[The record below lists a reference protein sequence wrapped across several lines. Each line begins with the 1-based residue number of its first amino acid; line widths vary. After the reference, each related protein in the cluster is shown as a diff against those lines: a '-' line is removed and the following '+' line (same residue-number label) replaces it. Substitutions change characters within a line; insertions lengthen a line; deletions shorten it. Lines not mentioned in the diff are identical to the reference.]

1 MAFWTCQGEAGKAL
15 DATTRD
21 LDQIGA
27 IRPIMRFVSLGVDT
41 LTYSVLLDGLSPTA
55 ELLPERG
62 QKFILYR
69 NGTRFFT
76 GHCSERRQRGYV
88 VHITISGAGWWLE
101 RLTLTSLQ
109 TDSIGASAE
118 RLTFGFP
125 TQSLTTSIDNLL
137 TRAIALGA
145 PIAIGSLAATF
156 SCPRITLNQ
165 STCGQSLA
173 ELIRLTPDVSGWW
186 DYTTTATPTFNTSRR
201 SGMTTRTLAAEDPA
215 DEEFE
220 LYPLDELRAEF
231 VRIPYVARGTDGQRV
246 FREQLSGDE
255 GTAQSGST
263 STTLKL
269 RSGASFSDDAYNNL
283 TIQIISG
290 TGAGQSKTI
299 TDYVGST
306 KVATVNSA
314 WTTTPNNTSVY
325 KIGSGLPVGT
335 GTTQALVVSGA
346 ELDTFLPNEVYD
358 SVQIKTVAASQSG
371 TPSSAF
377 VDYVRIT
384 DSFIAGLVA
393 QFPSQVGGWVS
404 TNYTYYTGF
413 SGGPKTAHS
422 TPFPGITYTDPVDGT
437 TVSPSGKH
445 IIVAGSIPEWL
456 EDTLVATKAVLN
468 CSYTMMVWATS
479 SSSAPDNNFFEAL
492 AGRNLHPTGNTGAFF
507 SSATTGD
514 AANDW
519 MWWAGVAVNIPV
531 LLISASYP
539 TLTTIYRPADY
550 DFIAPPAGFAAGM
563 QESQGW
569 TPYAGSLA
577 IEEEEAGGTRYR
589 GCKVNL
595 TGALPEYATMGA
607 LVESETLDLDTGRTT
622 LGLGAPARLDYR
634 TFVDRIRRTPQDNI
648 VYV

>member
-27 IRPIMRFVSLGVDT
+27 VRPVLRFVALGVDT
-41 LTYSVLLDGLSPTA
+41 LTYSVLLSELTPTT

-69 NGTRFFT
+69 DGVRFFT
-76 GHCSERRQRGYV
+76 GHCSERRQSGYV

-101 RLTLTSLQ
+101 RLNLTTLQ

-118 RLTFGFP
+118 RLTFVFP

-165 STCGQSLA
+165 STIAQALA

-186 DYTTTATPTFNTSRR
+186 DYSTATPTFNTARR
-201 SGMTTRTLAAEDPA
+201 SSMTTRTLAAEDLA
-215 DEEFE
+215 DDDFE
-220 LYPLDELRAEF
+220 IYPLDELRAEF
-231 VRIPYVARGTDGQRV
+231 VRIPYVARATDGQRV

-263 STTLKL
+263 STTIKL
-269 RSGASFSDDAYNNL
+269 RAGASFSDDAYNNL
-283 TIQIISG
+283 TIEIISG

-314 WTTTPNNTSVY
+314 WTTTPDTTSVY
-325 KIGSGLPVGT
+325 KIGTGLPVGT
-335 GTTQALVVSGA
+335 GTTQMLVVSGE
-346 ELDTFLPNEVYD
+346 ELDTFLPNELFD
-358 SVQIKTVAASQSG
+358 SVFVQTTPRTTTFPVTTAFKNYIKSNDPFLSGLTAEFGSYGGTVG
-371 TPSSAF
+371 
-377 VDYVRIT
+377 YV
-384 DSFIAGLVA
+384 
-393 QFPSQVGGWVS
+393 VG
-404 TNYTYYTGF
+404 YYTGF
-413 SGGPKTAHS
+413 SSDRTYAEEG
-422 TPFPGITYTDPVDGT
+422 FPGISFTDPATGASIT
-437 TVSPSGKH
+437 SGDADN
-445 IIVAGSIPEWL
+445 IVVVGDLPDWFKQLYPVTPANLNCTFIYTITNTSSLTPTDPLFQALLGKSLSDIGGPGGWASNAGSSYIHW
-456 EDTLVATKAVLN
+456 AAVPVSLRVN
-468 CSYTMMVWATS
+468 LIG
-479 SSSAPDNNFFEAL
+479 SAFNS
-492 AGRNLHPTGNTGAFF
+492 T
-507 SSATTGD
+507 
-514 AANDW
+514 
-519 MWWAGVAVNIPV
+519 V
-531 LLISASYP
+531 
-539 TLTTIYRPADY
+539 YRPADY
-550 DFIAPPAGFAAGM
+550 DFMSPPAGFAAGM

-569 TPYAGSLA
+569 TPYAGTLA

-607 LVESETLDLDTGRTT
+607 LVESETLDLETGRTT

>member
-21 LDQIGA
+21 LDQIDA
-27 IRPIMRFVSLGVDT
+27 ESPVLRFVALGVDT
-41 LTYSVLLDGLSPTA
+41 LTYTIKLKSLTPTT
-55 ELLPERG
+55 ELIPEAG

-69 NGTRFFT
+69 NGVRFFT
-76 GHCSERRQRGYV
+76 GHCAVPRQSGYTV
-88 VHITISGAGWWLE
+88 TITVYGAGWWLE
-101 RLTLTSLQ
+101 RLNLTTLQ

-118 RLTFGFP
+118 RLTFVFP

-137 TRAIALGA
+137 NRAIALGA

-165 STCGQSLA
+165 STIAQALA
-173 ELIRLTPDVSGWW
+173 EIIRLTPDVSGWW
-186 DYTTTATPTFNTSRR
+186 DYTTTATPTFNTARR
-201 SGMTTRTLAAEDPA
+201 SSMTTRTLAAEDLA
-215 DEEFE
+215 DNEFDI
-220 LYPLDELRAEF
+220 YAVDELKAEF

-263 STTLKL
+263 STTIKL
-269 RSGASFSDDAYNNL
+269 RAGASFSDDAYNNL

-325 KIGSGLPVGT
+325 KIGAGLPVGT
-335 GTTQALVVSGA
+335 GTTQMLVVSGE
-346 ELDTFLPNEVYD
+346 ELDTFLPNEVFD
-358 SVQIKTVAASQSG
+358 SVQVKTTPRSSTIPAGAALS
-371 TPSSAF
+371 
-377 VDYVRIT
+377 DYVRAN
-384 DSFIAGLVA
+384 DPFLASHAA
-393 QFPSQVGGWVS
+393 QYGEVGAPANIV
-404 TNYTYYTGF
+404 YYYTGF
-413 SGGPKTAHS
+413 SSDPTLTS
-422 TPFPGITYTDPVDGT
+422 ESFPGITFTDPATGAAITSGAADQVVVIGDLPDWFKDLYPVTKANLSLTWVATLLNSSGT
-437 TVSPSGKH
+437 TPTTPWFQAMLAK
-445 IIVAGSIPEWL
+445 SI
-456 EDTLVATKAVLN
+456 
-468 CSYTMMVWATS
+468 S
-479 SSSAPDNNFFEAL
+479 SVGGVGGWSN
-492 AGRNLHPTGNTGAFF
+492 
-507 SSATTGD
+507 SSATQHIH
-514 AANDW
+514 W
-519 MWWAGVAVNIPV
+519 VAVAVSIEV
-531 LLISASYP
+531 SLIGDPFNS
-539 TLTTIYRPADY
+539 LTTVYRPADY

-569 TPYAGSLA
+569 TPYAGTLA

>member
-1 MAFWTCQGEAGKAL
+1 MPAFWTCQGEAGKAL

-21 LDQIGA
+21 LDAIGA
-27 IRPIMRFVSLGVDT
+27 IRPVLRFVSLGVDT
-41 LTYSVLLDGLSPTA
+41 LTYSVLLDGLTPTT

-69 NGTRFFT
+69 NGVRFFT

-88 VHITISGAGWWLE
+88 VNITISGAGWWLE

-109 TDSIGASAE
+109 TDSISATAE

-145 PIAIGSLAATF
+145 PIAIGSLATTF

-186 DYTTTATPTFNTSRR
+186 DYTTTATPTFNTARR
-201 SGMTTRTLAAEDPA
+201 SGMTTRTLAPEDLA
-215 DEEFE
+215 DFE
-220 LYPLDELRAEF
+220 VYPLDELKAEF

-283 TIQIISG
+283 TVQIISG
-290 TGAGQSKTI
+290 TGAGQSRTI

-325 KIGSGLPVGT
+325 KIGAGLPVGT
-335 GTTQALVVSGA
+335 GTTQMLVVSGE
-346 ELDTFLPNEVYD
+346 ELDTFLPNEVFD
-358 SVQIKTVAASQSG
+358 SVAVKTTPRSTTIPAA
-371 TPSSAF
+371 TALTDYIRATDPFLSSHA
-377 VDYVRIT
+377 
-384 DSFIAGLVA
+384 A
-393 QFPSQVGGWVS
+393 QYGALGGPASIV
-404 TNYTYYTGF
+404 NYYTGF
-413 SGGPKTAHS
+413 SSNPTFTS
-422 TPFPGITYTDPVDGT
+422 ESYPGIQFTDPATGAAITSGAADQVVVIGDLPDWFKALYPVTKANLSLTWVAALYNTSGT
-437 TVSPSGKH
+437 TPTTPWFQAMLPK
-445 IIVAGSIPEWL
+445 SI
-456 EDTLVATKAVLN
+456 
-468 CSYTMMVWATS
+468 S
-479 SSSAPDNNFFEAL
+479 SVGGVGGWSN
-492 AGRNLHPTGNTGAFF
+492 
-507 SSATTGD
+507 SSATQNIHWVALAVTIEVSLIGD
-514 AANDW
+514 
-519 MWWAGVAVNIPV
+519 PF
-531 LLISASYP
+531 SS
-539 TLTTIYRPADY
+539 LTTVYRPADY

-607 LVESETLDLDTGRTT
+607 LVESEMLDLDTGRTT

>member
-1 MAFWTCQGEAGKAL
+1 MAFWTCQGEAGKTL

-88 VHITISGAGWWLE
+88 VNITISGAGWWLE

-156 SCPRITLNQ
+156 SCPRVTLNQ

-186 DYTTTATPTFNTSRR
+186 DYTTTATPTFNTARR
-201 SGMTTRTLAAEDPA
+201 SSMTTRTLAAEDLA
-215 DEEFE
+215 DDNFDV
-220 LYPLDELRAEF
+220 YPLDELRAEF
-231 VRIPYVARGTDGQRV
+231 VRIPYVARGTDGRRV

-263 STTLKL
+263 STTIKL
-269 RSGASFSDDAYNNL
+269 RAGASFSDDAYNNL

-290 TGAGQSKTI
+290 PGAGQSKTI
-299 TDYVGST
+299 TDYVGAT

-325 KIGSGLPVGT
+325 KIGTGLPLGT
-335 GTTQALVVSGA
+335 GTTQMLVISGE
-346 ELDTFLPNEVYD
+346 ELDTFLPNELFD
-358 SVQIKTVAASQSG
+358 SVLVKTTPRSTSIPSPAALATFVQQTDPFLASHAAQYG
-371 TPSSAF
+371 AFGAPSNA
-377 VDYVRIT
+377 
-384 DSFIAGLVA
+384 
-393 QFPSQVGGWVS
+393 VG
-404 TNYTYYTGF
+404 YYTGF
-413 SGGPKTAHS
+413 SSNPTYAQENFPGVAFTDPATGANITSSDADNVVVVGDLPEWFKDLYPVTKANLSLTWVMALYNNSGITPS
-422 TPFPGITYTDPVDGT
+422 TPWFQAALPKSISSIGGVGGWANDSASQNIHWVAIPVTIQVSLIGT
-437 TVSPSGKH
+437 
-445 IIVAGSIPEWL
+445 A
-456 EDTLVATKAVLN
+456 
-468 CSYTMMVWATS
+468 
-479 SSSAPDNNFFEAL
+479 
-492 AGRNLHPTGNTGAFF
+492 F
-507 SSATTGD
+507 SS
-514 AANDW
+514 
-519 MWWAGVAVNIPV
+519 
-531 LLISASYP
+531 
-539 TLTTIYRPADY
+539 LTTFYRPADY

-569 TPYAGSLA
+569 TPYAGTLA

-622 LGLGAPARLDYR
+622 LQLGAPARLDYR